1 MTAAS
6 RTTTAPR
13 TPATTAPRT
22 PAATAPRTPTASAL
36 HAFRAERIKLTTLR
50 SLWITPLL
58 ALLLTPGVTTAVGAA
73 LGGRD
78 RNLTDDPGVGV
89 FYGLN
94 FGQAALACFGI
105 LLIGQEFNTRMIGT
119 SLTAVPR
126 RGRLYGAK
134 LALGA
139 LVGLAVGAVGTAGA
153 FAGYAATVPAA
164 WDGPALVRSA
174 VAGVLYPALLVVL
187 CLGVT
192 TLLGNLTAAMGLLVP
207 SIFLLSPLLGGVP
220 GVRQVVRFLP
230 DRAGQYALR
239 YVDDPQVGYGHWT
252 GLLIMALWTA
262 LAAYGGLRALRRAA

>member
-1 MTAAS
+1 MRSAAFG
-6 RTTTAPR
+6 
-13 TPATTAPRT
+13 
-22 PAATAPRTPTASAL
+22 
-36 HAFRAERIKLTTLR
+36 AFRAERVKLSTLR
-50 SLWITPLL
+50 SLWVTPLL
-58 ALLLTPGVTTAVGAA
+58 ALMLTAGVTTAVGAA

-78 RNLTDDPGVGV
+78 RNITDDPSIGV

-105 LLIGQEFNTRMIGT
+105 LLIGQEFNTRMIDV

-134 LALGA
+134 LALGG
-139 LVGLAVGAVGTAGA
+139 LVGLVVGAAGTAGA
-153 FAGYAATVPAA
+153 FAGYAAIVPGA
-164 WDGPALVRSA
+164 WDGPPLVRSA
-174 VAGVLYPALLVVL
+174 VAGVLYQALLVVF

-192 TLLGNLTAAMGLLVP
+192 TALGNLTAAMGLLVP
-207 SIFLLSPLLGGVP
+207 TVFLLSPLLSGVP
-220 GVRQVVRFLP
+220 GIRRVVRFLP

-262 LAAYGGLRALRRAA
+262 LAAYGGLRAMRRSPTK